1 MQEFLAPIFFRVE
14 NIIKVL
20 STEIAQ
26 VNIDNIIYISL
37 NGLVVFFF
45 FYFISKWFKA
55 YIIRVC
61 LFFFGAWVLWQVS
74 AKNSILYSFDLYG
87 GLGLLI
93 PHLEIPSLTYLIIK
107 YRTLYLYDKTV
118 EYFLFLTAPLI
129 WCYKKIVELIYFIKT
144 QQKDKTN
151 KQTDENYNYE
161 EFKKQQKAE
170 WEKEQAKADKQY
182 QNKSKN
188 KRDKQQ
194 NQNNYQKT
202 EYSKK
207 SKEESKENSRWDS
220 TDPYIILDIHTTAT
234 KEEIKK
240 AYRLLAKIYHPDL
253 ALIEKER
260 YTKIFQ
266 KINWAYNILK

>member
-1 MQEFLAPIFFRVE
+1 
-14 NIIKVL
+14 
-20 STEIAQ
+20 
-26 VNIDNIIYISL
+26 
-37 NGLVVFFF
+37 
-45 FYFISKWFKA
+45 
-55 YIIRVC
+55 
-61 LFFFGAWVLWQVS
+61 
-74 AKNSILYSFDLYG
+74 LYSFDLYG